1 MIEYERHSY
10 TQVKVSRASLHSG
23 NFNTIILDIPLET
36 FQIGLSRWAE
46 EGVLIQDAFPG
57 LNSDQR
63 EFLQTGLT
71 IEEWDEIF
79 GEEETKIKSYNN

>member
-1 MIEYERHSY
+1 MIEYERHNCLA
-10 TQVKVSRASLHSG
+10 VKVTRASLHSG
-23 NFNTIILDIPLET
+23 NFNSIILDIPFDE
-36 FQIGLSRWAE
+36 FQMRLSMWAE
-46 EGVLIQDAFPG
+46 DGELIQDAFPG

-79 GEEETKIKSYNN
+79 GEEETKIKSYNS